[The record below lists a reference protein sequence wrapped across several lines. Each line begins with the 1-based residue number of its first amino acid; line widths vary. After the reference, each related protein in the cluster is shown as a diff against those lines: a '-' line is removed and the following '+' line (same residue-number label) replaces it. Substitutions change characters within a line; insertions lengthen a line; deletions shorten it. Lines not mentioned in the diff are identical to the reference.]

1 MEYSF
6 SSKVPFKPEPETL
19 NSAPCS
25 DLPHIHGPEGPSG
38 NFYPDEGTAGT
49 WEAQNLYLGV
59 ILLSPTAQSALI

>member
-6 SSKVPFKPEPETL
+6 SSKVPFKPKPETL
-19 NSAPCS
+19 NSASYS
-25 DLPHIHGPEGPSG
+25 DLPHIHGSEGPGG

-59 ILLSPTAQSALI
+59 ILSPTAQSALI